1 MFILHSQA
9 QYVKLLCLLA
19 DSREV
24 SINKLSHTM
33 VICQGMSEQ
42 NLMICI
48 HKLKII
54 LLSKIDHTLGDKVNE
69 VWEWTFT

>member
-1 MFILHSQA
+1 MRSVTYERSDVVFILHSQA
-9 QYVKLLCLLA
+9 QFLCLLP

-48 HKLKII
+48 HKLNII
-54 LLSKIDHTLGDKVNE
+54 
-69 VWEWTFT
+69 

>member
-1 MFILHSQA
+1 MFVLHSQA
-9 QYVKLLCLLA
+9 QFLCLLA
-19 DSREV
+19 DSSKV

-48 HKLKII
+48 HKLKINI
-54 LLSKIDHTLGDKVNE
+54 LLLKIDHTLGDKVNE
-69 VWEWTFT
+69 VLEWTFT